1 MSSFTHSARTNANP
15 PAAWATLQS
24 GQTWVGIGGVQD
36 ITDVVHTGE
45 ALRSFG
51 FSVIIAGR
59 PHRGS
64 ARVTRSE
71 APHLMEIE
79 ITSRD
84 LEGSILTR
92 LIPDGDGTLITV
104 TLTIRPRT
112 MLVRLAFGAVA
123 AAIQNGLP
131 RQVEQFAA
139 KLG

>member
-1 MSSFTHSARTNANP
+1 MSSFTHSAFTTASP
-15 PAAWATLQS
+15 PAAWSVLQS
-24 GQTWVGIGGVQD
+24 GQTWVGIGGVED
-36 ITDVVHTGE
+36 VTDVIHTGE
-45 ALRSFG
+45 TLRSFT
-51 FSVIIAGR
+51 FSVAIGGR
-59 PHRGS
+59 PHPGS

-71 APHLMEIE
+71 APHLMEIK

-92 LIPDGDGTLITV
+92 LTPDDDGTLITV
-104 TLTIRPRT
+104 TLTVHPRT